1 MVQITPAILENN
13 WSDIEDKIKLV
24 EGVTKWVHIDVA
36 DGQFVPVVTWTA
48 ADDLELLT
56 GTAKIEVHLMA
67 ENPEVVVAD
76 WMNVADRLVV
86 HLEATEKIEDLVDA
100 FQFTNTKL
108 GLAILLET
116 PVEDILP
123 YADKVEVIQLMGIK
137 KVGFQ
142 GQEFEPLVLEKI
154 KELRAKAPN
163 VKIQI
168 DGGVNLDTG
177 RDIIAAGAGTL
188 IVGSALW
195 ESGDVEGTIEKFK
208 EL

>member
-1 MVQITPAILENN
+1 MVEITPAILENN

-36 DGQFVPVVTWTA
+36 DGQFVPVVTWGA
-48 ADDLELLT
+48 PDDLELLT
-56 GTAKIEVHLMA
+56 GTAKIEVHLMV
-67 ENPEVVVAD
+67 EHPEEVVAV

-116 PVEDILP
+116 PIADIVP
-123 YADKVEVIQLMGIK
+123 YAHRVDVIQLMGIK

-142 GQEFEPLVLEKI
+142 GEKFDPITLARI
-154 KELRAKAPN
+154 KELRAKAPTA
-163 VKIQI
+163 KIQI
-168 DGGVNLDTG
+168 DGGVNLETG
-177 RDIIAAGAGTL
+177 RDAVAAGADTL
-188 IVGSALW
+188 VIGSALW
-195 ESGDVEGTIEKFK
+195 DSGDVEGIIEKFK